1 MVRGRRSLPQIL
13 LAADSAAVYPER
25 KLTRRRVVITGLGI
39 ISPVGNSVDQA
50 WQNIVAGRSGI
61 DRVTRFDAS
70 TFPVQ
75 IAGEVKNFDIAEY
88 ISAKDARRMDTFIHY
103 GMAAG
108 IQAIRDAGL
117 EAHPANADRI
127 GVSIGSGIGGLPL
140 IETTRDEFVASG
152 VRKISPF
159 FVPGSIINMVS
170 GNLSIMYGYK
180 GPNIALVSAC
190 STGTHSIGDAARLIE
205 YGDADIMIA
214 GGAECTVSPLG
225 LGGFC
230 AARALST
237 RNDDPQTASRPWDKD
252 RDGFVLGEG
261 AGVMVL
267 EEYEHAKARGAR
279 IYGELAGFG
288 MSADAN
294 HMTAPCEDGEGAA
307 RCMTI
312 ALRNSRINLDE
323 VQYLNA
329 HGTSTPLGDV
339 AETVAVKRAFGDH
352 AYKMVMNS
360 TKSMTGHLLGAA
372 GGIEAVF
379 ATLAIYHQI
388 SPPTI
393 NIFNQD
399 EACDLDYCANTARE
413 MKIDVAISNS
423 FGFGGTNATVVMRR
437 I

>member
-1 MVRGRRSLPQIL
+1 MPGRWGLSHIL
-13 LAADSAAVYPER
+13 HVPFYPER

-39 ISPVGNSVDQA
+39 ISPVGNTVEQA

-70 TFPVQ
+70 SFPVQ
-75 IAGEVKNFDIAEY
+75 IAGEVKNFNVADY
-88 ISAKDARRMDTFIHY
+88 LPLKDARRMDTFIHY

-108 IQAIRDAGL
+108 IQAIKDAGL
-117 EAHPANADRI
+117 EAHPANAERI

-267 EEYEHAKARGAR
+267 EEYEHAQARGAR

-307 RCMTI
+307 RCMTT
-312 ALRNSRINLDE
+312 ALRNSHINLDE

-329 HGTSTPLGDV
+329 HGTSTPLGDK

-379 ATLAIYHQI
+379 SALAIYHQI

-437 I
+437 V